1 MLSNII
7 NFLKSVLFFI
17 FLYMFLRN
25 LIIFVKGKL
34 KRKKIADIE
43 FTKLVDFVKYTIID
57 VVRELKLRRQGIK
70 TFKEYG
76 CTIYVNEQGAGKT
89 ASMVEYLDRMKKT
102 YPKVKI
108 LTNFGYKDEDKPFT
122 DWNDMRI
129 YRNGLDGV
137 IFAVDEIASEYDN
150 QTWKAFPKWLMR
162 EISQQRKQRIK
173 IILSS
178 QVYSDVVKQ
187 IRNQCFEVVECR
199 GVGSRWIFQRAFDA
213 KEYNKMID
221 NPTLEMKELKRKWR
235 YSFIFSDRLR
245 DLYDSYKKVE
255 ELKK

>member
-1 MLSNII
+1 VIKSFLSFFKYLLLIFI
-7 NFLKSVLFFI
+7 VFNFFV
-17 FLYMFLRN
+17 N
-25 LIIFVKGKL
+25 LIIFIKGKL
-34 KRKKIADIE
+34 KKKKIIDIE
-43 FTKLVDFVKYTIID
+43 FTKLFDFLKYTIID
-57 VVRELKLRRQGIK
+57 VIRDIKLRKQGIK
-70 TFKEYG
+70 TFGEYG

-89 ASMVEYLDRMKKT
+89 ASMVEYLDRMKRK

-108 LTNFGYKDEDKPFT
+108 LTNFGYKKEDKAFV
-122 DWNDMRI
+122 DWDDMRT

-137 IFAVDEIASEYDN
+137 IFAIDEIASEYDN

-199 GVGSRWIFQRAFDA
+199 GIGSRWIFQRAFNA
-213 KEYNKMID
+213 REYNQMID
-221 NPTLEMKELKRKWR
+221 NPTLEMRELKRKWR